1 MDAAITDQ
9 VKARLEFLGY
19 EITKGE
25 EAFIAK
31 HPKWPNISFQEYKG
45 GFLFSTAYA
54 IKETAKTR
62 RAEFLEY
69 IIDLNRHASLV
80 RFHTG
85 TDSSLVAK
93 CWMPGCYD
101 KTTFDSFV
109 ELMNKD
115 ITALIFKHKKTNV
128 FF

>member
-1 MDAAITDQ
+1 MDAAIANQ

-25 EAFIAK
+25 EAFFAT
-31 HPKWPNISFQEYKG
+31 HPKWPNTSFQGHKG
-45 GFLFSTAYA
+45 GFLFSTTYT

-62 RAEFLEY
+62 KAEFLEY
-69 IIDLNRHASLV
+69 INDLNRHASLV

-93 CWMPGCYD
+93 CWLPGYYD
-101 KTTFDSFV
+101 ETMFDSFIG
-109 ELMNKD
+109 LMNHD

>member
-1 MDAAITDQ
+1 MDATTADQ
-9 VKARLEFLGY
+9 VKTCLESLGY
-19 EITKGE
+19 EIAKDK

-31 HPKWPNISFQEYKG
+31 HPKWPNISFQEHRG
-45 GFLFSTAYA
+45 GFLFSTTYA

-62 RAEFLEY
+62 KAEFLEY
-69 IIDLNRHASLV
+69 INDLNRHATLV

-85 TDSSLVAK
+85 TGSSLVAK

-101 KTTFDSFV
+101 QTAFDSFM
-109 ELMNKD
+109 ELMNNE

>member
-1 MDAAITDQ
+1 MDATIADQ

-19 EITKGE
+19 EITKAE

-31 HPKWPNISFQEYKG
+31 HPKWPNISFHEHRA
-45 GFLFSTAYA
+45 GFLFSTAYT

-62 RAEFLEY
+62 RADFLEY
-69 IIDLNRHASLV
+69 INDLNKHASLA

-101 KTTFDSFV
+101 ATVFDSFI
-109 ELMNKD
+109 ELMNND

>member
-1 MDAAITDQ
+1 MDATIAAQ
-9 VKARLEFLGY
+9 VKARLEFMGY
-19 EITKGE
+19 EIAKAE
-25 EAFIAK
+25 EVSFAK
-31 HPKWPNISFQEYKG
+31 HPKWPNISFQKHMG
-45 GFLFSTAYA
+45 GFLFSTTYA

-62 RAEFLEY
+62 KTEFLEY
-69 IIDLNRHASLV
+69 INDLNRHATLV

-93 CWMPGCYD
+93 CWMPGFYD
-101 KTTFDSFV
+101 ETIFDSFIK
-109 ELMNKD
+109 LMNND

>member
-1 MDAAITDQ
+1 MEAAITAQ
-9 VKARLEFLGY
+9 VKTRLEFLGY
-19 EITKGE
+19 N
-25 EAFIAK
+25 IAK
-31 HPKWPNISFQEYKG
+31 AEEVFFAKHHNWPNISFQEHMG
-45 GFLFSTAYA
+45 GFLFSTTYA

-69 IIDLNRHASLV
+69 INDLNRHACLV

-93 CWMPGCYD
+93 CWMSHCYD
-101 KTTFDSFV
+101 ETTFDSFI
-109 ELMNKD
+109 ELMNND
-115 ITALIFKHKKTNV
+115 ITVLIFNHKKTNV

>member
-1 MDAAITDQ
+1 MDATIAGR

-19 EITKGE
+19 EIAKAE
-25 EAFIAK
+25 EAFFAK
-31 HPKWPNISFQEYKG
+31 HPKWPNISFQEHRG
-45 GFLFSTAYA
+45 GFLFSTTYA

-62 RAEFLEY
+62 KAEFLEY
-69 IIDLNRHASLV
+69 INDLNRHATLV

-93 CWMPGCYD
+93 CWMPGFYD
-101 KTTFDSFV
+101 ETIFDSFIA
-109 ELMNKD
+109 LMNTD

>member
-1 MDAAITDQ
+1 M
-9 VKARLEFLGY
+9 
-19 EITKGE
+19 
-25 EAFIAK
+25 
-31 HPKWPNISFQEYKG
+31 
-45 GFLFSTAYA
+45 FSTTYA

-62 RAEFLEY
+62 KAEFLEY
-69 IIDLNRHASLV
+69 INALNRHATLV

-93 CWMPGCYD
+93 CWMPGFYD
-101 KTTFDSFV
+101 ETIFDSFIK
-109 ELMNKD
+109 LMNND

>member
-1 MDAAITDQ
+1 MDAPVADQ

-19 EITKGE
+19 EITKAE
-25 EAFIAK
+25 EAFFAT
-31 HPKWPNISFQEYKG
+31 HPKWPNISFQEQRG

-69 IIDLNRHASLV
+69 INDLNRHASLV

-93 CWMPGCYD
+93 CWMPGYYD
-101 KTTFDSFV
+101 QTAFDSFM
-109 ELMNKD
+109 ELMNND

>member
-1 MDAAITDQ
+1 MDATVMAR

-19 EITKGE
+19 EITKTE
-25 EAFIAK
+25 ETFVAK
-31 HPKWPNISFQEYKG
+31 HPKWPNISFQEHKG
-45 GFLFSTAYA
+45 GFLFSATYP
-54 IKETAKTR
+54 IKETGKTR
-62 RAEFLEY
+62 KAEFLEY
-69 IIDLNRHASLV
+69 INDLNRHASLV

-93 CWMPGCYD
+93 CWIPGYYD
-101 KTTFDSFV
+101 ETMFDTFMEV
-109 ELMNKD
+109 MNSD